1 MPETD
6 IGLHTNGAAAA
17 SLAAPAALESDLPK
31 AGSYV
36 VVDVD
41 GESIVLVRGRDS
53 VIRGFYNVCRHR
65 GTAVTD
71 ETCGTAVRF
80 QCPYHAWI
88 YDLEGRLVRA
98 KHTDGTEDF
107 SFETFS
113 LRPVGVDIRDGG
125 IHVLLDGDATASAA
139 TEPALSAAAPAAEQ
153 APAPGPVL
161 TQAELD
167 AVRRP
172 YRSASLLPGRAY
184 HDETIHAF
192 ERQQW
197 FRRDWIAVGREEDV
211 AAGLEAP
218 VDGQCVVVQR
228 RADGTLA
235 ASVDGSA
242 VRVETWQGF
251 VFVSFDAGT
260 PPLVEW
266 LDDLPGHLSRFD
278 FGRLRSAHQLSY
290 EVGANWKLVAENYSE
305 CYHCPGLHPQ
315 LNHLTPYDLGGDYD
329 TRGPWQGGWMELTG
343 GAETMALE
351 GGRRDGRPALSGMTA
366 IDERRIDYY
375 LVWPTLLLSIHPD
388 YLLVH
393 RLIPDGPERTKVLCD
408 WLFDPATMAAPGFDP
423 SDAIAFWD
431 MTNKQDWHV
440 CELQQ
445 RGTGSRSWKA
455 GRYSDQEPSVHAFDL
470 MVADR
475 YAADAVV
482 TRRTVREHYDGRI
495 VKESPVA

>member
-1 MPETD
+1 MLESHPALD
-6 IGLHTNGAAAA
+6 RDGAAAGSPA
-17 SLAAPAALESDLPK
+17 LPAALESDLPNS
-31 AGSYV
+31 GSYV

-41 GESIVLVRGRDS
+41 GESVVLVRGRDS

-107 SFETFS
+107 SFEAFS
-113 LRPVGVDIRDGG
+113 LQPVGVEIRDGG
-125 IHVLLDGDATASAA
+125 VHVVLDRNGR
-139 TEPALSAAAPAAEQ
+139 EAAAPAAQ
-153 APAPGPVL
+153 APSDPAPSAGPVL

-172 YRSASLLPGRAY
+172 YRAASLLPGRAY
-184 HDETIHAF
+184 HDEGIHAF
-192 ERQQW
+192 ERREW

-211 AAGLEAP
+211 DASPRGLDAP
-218 VDGQCVVVQR
+218 VDGQQVVVER
-228 RADGTLA
+228 RADGSLA
-235 ASVDGSA
+235 AAAGGSP

-251 VFVSFDAGT
+251 VFVSFDADM

-266 LDDLPGHLSRFD
+266 LDDLPAHLGRFD
-278 FGRLRSAHQLSY
+278 FGRLRSAHQLTY
-290 EVGANWKLVAENYSE
+290 DIGANWKLVAENYSE

-343 GAETMALE
+343 GAETMALQ
-351 GGRRDGRPALSGMTA
+351 GGRRGGRPALSGMTA
-366 IDERRIDYY
+366 VDERRIDYY
-375 LVWPTLLLSIHPD
+375 LIWPTLLLSIHPD

-393 RLIPDGPERTKVLCD
+393 RLIPDGPERTRIVCD
-408 WLFDPATMAAPGFDP
+408 WLFDPATIAAPGFDAT
-423 SDAIAFWD
+423 DVIAFWD

-482 TRRTVREHYDGRI
+482 SRRTVREHYDGRV
-495 VKESPVA
+495 VKESSPA